1 MPPLSTQ
8 NPICRLLTPPNKTLQ
23 SPKRDLKMKHCFI
36 KESRKCSQQMSYTC
50 VKESYIRVHELF
62 SFILWRNSMMRS
74 VSSRLRIT
82 KDSLNGCWVWIW
94 CKSCAKTFIVA
105 VNYFRTD
112 LSNKDRLGLY
122 LSHWQKLREENWVL
136 CTCTNLTG
144 SFHQTSSAPWNLMLL
159 N

>member
-23 SPKRDLKMKHCFI
+23 SPKMDLKMKHCFI
-36 KESRKCSQQMSYTC
+36 KVENVVNI
-50 VKESYIRVHELF
+50 VKESYISLHELF

-82 KDSLNGCWVWIW
+82 KDSPNGCWVWIW

-105 VNYFRTD
+105 VNYFQTD
-112 LSNKDRLGLY
+112 LSNKDRLGLH

-136 CTCTNLTG
+136 CACTNLTG